1 MTGPLASHN
10 GRPGGGGSLLE
21 RLMKSGSLRGLAALF
36 VSAWIGIVCAT
47 AAQAAP
53 SPAEGFVSDNIHAGL
68 DILNDK
74 QLAADQRSAK
84 FKTLL
89 LGVTDLKRIA
99 LFTLGDYAAKTSQP
113 DKDAFVAAFQNYATA
128 VYRSYFQ
135 KYSGQTLNVTGSR
148 ERAPGDY
155 IVATGLADPAQGSKP
170 LEIDFRVS
178 TTGPATAIIDIGV
191 AGVWL
196 VPAQRDDFT
205 SFLGQHNGDV
215 GALSRHLDEVA
226 QTYR

>member
-1 MTGPLASHN
+1 MRA
-10 GRPGGGGSLLE
+10 
-21 RLMKSGSLRGLAALF
+21 GSLRSLAALF
-36 VSAWIGIVCAT
+36 VFVWVGVVCVT
-47 AAQAAP
+47 AVQAAP
-53 SPAEGFVSDNIHAGL
+53 SPAESFVSDNIQAGL
-68 DILNDK
+68 GILNDK
-74 QLAADQRSAK
+74 QLGADQRSAK

-99 LFTLGDYAAKTSQP
+99 LFTLGDYAAKISQP

-135 KYSGQTLNVTGSR
+135 KYSGQTLNVASSR

-155 IVATGLADPAQGSKP
+155 IVATSLADPAQGSQK

-215 GALSRHLDEVA
+215 GALSRHLNEVA
-226 QTYR
+226 QSFR